1 PDVGVDVEP
10 LRPEA
15 VRQGVAD
22 IGVFSGDDA
31 GQRFEDRHPHA
42 EPREHLGQLQT
53 DSAPADHDE
62 RFGKPLQ
69 RHRRRVVQ
77 VPGFGETWD
86 PGCPGRGARG
96 HHDLARRER
105 TTTRKSNLAT
115 GDERSALLEQRDGR
129 VGPQHV
135 PVLRLP
141 QLGHERILLGAYGR
155 PIGLPIS
162 RGDSPKSVVD
172 PAVLCLGGADE
183 RLRRHTADVHAG
195 PTERAA
201 FDHGDPGAEAR
212 TFDGSGKPRGAAP
225 HDQEVELAAGLSDL
239 SRNVDQFS
247 RLSHWLPPGAFVVSV
262 RMVAPKPVSFVRCA
276 AICAGLTCRGSY
288 RTTPRLSSNVTLA
301 LYTPFSRFKASRAV
315 VGQLPHVIFE
325 MCSRTVAVSGLWAAM
340 PRVCTLAPTIPPPH
354 SGHKKAAPVSPAATR
369 SPDLAD
375 DNMVN
380 LLRGEPASPTSPN
393 PVRSRCFG
401 VERQSAMGNVL
412 VE

>member
-1 PDVGVDVEP
+1 
-10 LRPEA
+10 
-15 VRQGVAD
+15 
-22 IGVFSGDDA
+22 
-31 GQRFEDRHPHA
+31 
-42 EPREHLGQLQT
+42 
-53 DSAPADHDE
+53 
-62 RFGKPLQ
+62 
-69 RHRRRVVQ
+69 
-77 VPGFGETWD
+77 
-86 PGCPGRGARG
+86 
-96 HHDLARRER
+96 
-105 TTTRKSNLAT
+105 
-115 GDERSALLEQRDGR
+115 R

-141 QLGHERILLGAYGR
+141 QLGHERILFGAHRQPVGV
-155 PIGLPIS
+155 PIS
-162 RGDSPKSVVD
+162 RGDPPKSVMD
-172 PAVLCLGGADE
+172 PAVLGLGGADE
-183 RLRRHTADVHAG
+183 RLGRHTADVRAR

-201 FDHGDPGAEAR
+201 FDHGDAGAQVR
-212 TFDGSGKPRGAAP
+212 GFNGSGEPRGATS
-225 HDQEVELAAGLSDL
+225 HDQQVELAH
-239 SRNVDQFS
+239 RV
-247 RLSHWLPPGAFVVSV
+247 PPGAFVVSV